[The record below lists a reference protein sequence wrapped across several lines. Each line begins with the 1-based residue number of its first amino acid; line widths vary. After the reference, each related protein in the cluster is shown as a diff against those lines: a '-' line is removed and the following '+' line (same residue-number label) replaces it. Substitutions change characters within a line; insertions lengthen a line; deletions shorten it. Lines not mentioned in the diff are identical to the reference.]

1 MRKSAFLLFMPVI
14 LAAIILFGFSVRSMA
29 YPSGAPAGYTGSPG
43 DGHHCV
49 SCHNGSAATVSGWI
63 TSNIPTQGYTPGVVY
78 TITVTV
84 SGTGKKGFEVS
95 PQDPSG
101 VQLGTLAAGTGNHL
115 VTGGTKY
122 VTQNSAG
129 STSSTVTWSFTWTAP
144 STGTGVV
151 TFYGAFTVAKAN
163 TKLSTL
169 IVSENTALPLS
180 ATASATPSQVCAGQT
195 VQLNVAA
202 VGGSGSYTY
211 QWTSIPPGFTSSIQ
225 NPTVIPTVSTQYI
238 AQVSDGAGSV
248 DAPANVT
255 VTQPATAFAGD
266 DTTCA
271 YITTSVPLG
280 GIAAN
285 YSSVAWATNGTGT
298 FTAPASLTG
307 EYLPGTA
314 DKDGGIVELS
324 LTAFPQSP
332 CSANVVDLRI
342 VHFDAPTGKS
352 EVVGSSMVFSI
363 SPNPSD
369 GRFALHVNYSVDE
382 PFNLTISDVSG
393 VKVLAKSWNSTMNL
407 QEELN
412 LTDYPKG
419 IYFVQISNDHFS
431 AVRKVIIK

>member
-14 LAAIILFGFSVRSMA
+14 LSAIILLGLSVRSMA
-29 YPSGAPAGYTGSPG
+29 YPTGAPAGYTGSPG
-43 DGHHCV
+43 DGQHCV

-63 TSNIPTQGYTPGVVY
+63 TSNIPTQGYTPGIVY

-95 PQDPSG
+95 PQNPSG
-101 VQLGTLAAGTGNHL
+101 VQLGILAAGTGNHL
-115 VTGGTKY
+115 VSGGTKY

-129 STSSTVTWSFTWTAP
+129 SSSSTVTWSFSWTAP
-144 STGTGVV
+144 AAGTGVV

-180 ATASATPSQVCAGQT
+180 ATASAAPSQVCAGQT

-225 NPTVIPTVSTQYI
+225 NPTVIPMVSTQYI

-248 DAPANVT
+248 NAPADVT
-255 VTQPATAFAGD
+255 VSQPATAFAGN

-285 YSSVAWATNGTGT
+285 YSSVAWTTSGTGT
-298 FTAPASLTG
+298 FTAPTSLTG
-307 EYLPGTA
+307 EYLPGIA
-314 DKDGGIVELS
+314 DKDAGIVELS
-324 LTAFPQSP
+324 LTAYPQSP
-332 CSANVVDLRI
+332 CSGNVVDSRI
-342 VHFDAPTGKS
+342 VHFDAPTGFS
-352 EVVGSSMVFSI
+352 EGSENSMIFSI

-369 GRFALHVNYSVDE
+369 GRFVLHVNYPAE
-382 PFNLTISDVSG
+382 QPFSITIKDISG
-393 VKVLAKSWNSTMNL
+393 VKVLAKAWNSALKL
-407 QEELN
+407 QEEIN
-412 LTDYPKG
+412 LADYPKG
-419 IYFVQISNDHFS
+419 IYFVQISADHFS